1 MIQTP
6 ELLASVHLYYP
17 KFTWSH
23 SGWIQ
28 DYDIQYSSQ
37 QWDDDPLQVHIVLF
51 SHVDPGQTPAAS
63 CVLQVSLHLH
73 HLSVFVCTYPMS
85 GRAHFRGLLLSQR
98 GARLLNRA
106 TKLLPE

>member
-1 MIQTP
+1 MTSTCNIVVIQTP
-6 ELLASVHLYYP
+6 ELLSSVHLYYP

-63 CVLQVSLHLH
+63 CVLQVPVHTDTYTC
-73 HLSVFVCTYPMS
+73 LSFCCAYALTMS
-85 GRAHFRGLLLSQR
+85 SVRSLLLS
-98 GARLLNRA
+98 
-106 TKLLPE
+106 

>member
-51 SHVDPGQTPAAS
+51 SHVDPGQTPMWLLRLVFL
-63 CVLQVSLHLH
+63 CILQ
-73 HLSVFVCTYPMS
+73 
-85 GRAHFRGLLLSQR
+85 LLL
-98 GARLLNRA
+98 LF
-106 TKLLPE
+106 